1 MQFHEQA
8 LKQKLIDEKFAVDNT
23 YLNDY
28 ARLIVQNNATEAKKG
43 STQLHHIIPR
53 SYFKHKKIE
62 IDHSCDNTVNLSFS
76 DHILAH
82 YLLMNCAYCEHYRN
96 CNAYA
101 IQFLTG
107 SVTSDVDMSDSALAV
122 YQQAYQE
129 SMKIISANNVMN
141 NKEIKE
147 KHDAIMRSDVVRQK
161 ISQSMKD
168 YVSKFGSKNQSA
180 HLKSGTRG
188 LIYVNKDGDYTA
200 IQVDKLSTYEAQ
212 GWVRGGKPLTSEHRQ
227 ALIKSHIGK
236 KYSEASRAKMSQS
249 HMGKSPANKGV
260 PCSEDV
266 KRRLSESISG
276 RKWVTDDVVQKQIKP
291 EQLELYLSMGFH
303 LGRLKKKE
311 QRNDG

>member
-1 MQFHEQA
+1 MKLHEQM
-8 LKQKLIDEKFAVDNT
+8 LKQKLIDSKCAVNNA
-23 YLNDY
+23 YLDDY
-28 ARLIVQNNATEAKKG
+28 VHLIVQNKTTKATKG
-43 STQLHHIIPR
+43 STQLHHIIPK
-53 SYFKHKKIE
+53 SYFKYKKID
-62 IDHSCDNTVNLSFS
+62 IDHSSDNIVNLSFS

-107 SVTSDVDMSDSALAV
+107 NIVSDIDVSDRALAV
-122 YQQAYQE
+122 HQQAYQE

-141 NKEIKE
+141 NKEIKD
-147 KHDAIMRSDVVRQK
+147 KHDAIMRSDIVRQK

-200 IQVDKLSTYEAQ
+200 IQADKLSAYEAQ
-212 GWVRGGKPLTSEHRQ
+212 GWVRGGKPLTNEHRQ
-227 ALIKSHIGK
+227 ALIKSHTGK
-236 KYSEASRAKMSQS
+236 KYSEVSRAKMSQS

-276 RKWVTDDVVQKQIKP
+276 RKWVTNDVVQKQIKP

-303 LGRLKKKE
+303 LGRLKKREKS
-311 QRNDG
+311 NDG